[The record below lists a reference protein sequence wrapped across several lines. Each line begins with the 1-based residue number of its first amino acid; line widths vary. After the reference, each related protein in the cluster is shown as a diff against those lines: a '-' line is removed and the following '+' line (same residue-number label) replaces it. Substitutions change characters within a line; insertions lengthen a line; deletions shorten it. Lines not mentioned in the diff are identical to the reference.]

1 MSWNHF
7 ETETIWNY
15 VKQRR
20 VNKRRRIFDA
30 KKIRVFSCHGTFLR
44 LKLFEHKTQKFVKM
58 NLWNYLCSEVTR
70 GYMLEN
76 DEVCLNYFEF
86 CYIIQKNCVKQ
97 NSSVAQFYKT
107 RHNEGLE
114 FLIFLKRIPF
124 AFRRDIFIVA
134 RRCTHSWK
142 FQESWRNLWVMD
154 SFIVSTHFYSCSR
167 FYQLGSW
174 QHWQS

>member
-1 MSWNHF
+1 MSWNHI

-30 KKIRVFSCHGTFLR
+30 KKIRVFSCHGTSLR

-76 DEVCLNYFEF
+76 DEVCFNYFEF
-86 CYIIQKNCVKQ
+86 CYIIQKNCLKQ
-97 NSSVAQFYKT
+97 NSSFAQFYKT
-107 RHNEGLE
+107 RHNQSEIIDIYWKISLLLLGEIYLSSPE
-114 FLIFLKRIPF
+114 DVHIHENSKRTGEIYELWILSLSRLISIRI
-124 AFRRDIFIVA
+124 
-134 RRCTHSWK
+134 H
-142 FQESWRNLWVMD
+142 
-154 SFIVSTHFYSCSR
+154 VSTN
-167 FYQLGSW
+167 
-174 QHWQS
+174 